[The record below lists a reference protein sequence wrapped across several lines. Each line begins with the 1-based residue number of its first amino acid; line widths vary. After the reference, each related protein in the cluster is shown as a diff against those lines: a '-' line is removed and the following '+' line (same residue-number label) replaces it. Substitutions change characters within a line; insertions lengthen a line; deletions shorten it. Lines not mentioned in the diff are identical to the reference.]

1 MERQLIKDRDSLL
14 FRGIG
19 AATFGLVALCYPGQ
33 ALQAMMMPFGILLT
47 ISGLVTVAKNIN
59 PLVSHQYQECPLS
72 KKGLAE
78 LLLGSLA
85 IVAAAFSVQLFW
97 EILAAWLIITGIANV
112 KRYSDL
118 RERMPAIKV
127 LLIAN
132 VLSVLFGLF
141 LVINL
146 LTGLVTLTYEA
157 VGLALLLGGSLFY
170 TYFKLGELQQYMG
183 HRPGKI
189 HSKKMT
195 VYYDRTY

>member
-1 MERQLIKDRDSLL
+1 MERQLIKSRDSLL

-19 AATFGLVALCYPGQ
+19 VVTFGLVALCYPGNE
-33 ALQAMMMPFGILLT
+33 LQAMMMPFGILLT
-47 ISGLVTVAKNIN
+47 ISGLVTIAKNIH
-59 PLVSHQYQECPLS
+59 PLSSHHYQECPFS

-78 LLLGSLA
+78 LLLGSVA
-85 IVAAAFSVQLFW
+85 IIATIFTIQVFW
-97 EILAAWLIITGIANV
+97 EILAAWLIITGIVNV
-112 KRYSDL
+112 KRYSEL
-118 RERMPAIKV
+118 LERMSAIKV
-127 LLIAN
+127 LLMAN

-141 LVINL
+141 LVINRM
-146 LTGLVTLTYEA
+146 TGLVTLTYEA

-170 TYFKLGELQQYMG
+170 TYFKLGELQQYIG